1 LRIIQD
7 HSVRLG
13 RLTDDLLKLSR
24 IEAGKKELDLRPLDV
39 SELLESCAET
49 SRFKVEEK
57 RLTLEV
63 VKSADMPP
71 VLGDERA
78 LGEVLQNLLD
88 NAIQYTPAGGRITM
102 SATRAAGRIKIAVT
116 DTGVGIAQAHIDR
129 IFERFYRVDP
139 ARSREVGGTGLGLA
153 IAKHLVEAQ
162 GGEIAVESTVG
173 LGSTFFVYMPIG

>member
-1 LRIIQD
+1 
-7 HSVRLG
+7 VRLG

-24 IEAGKKELDLRPLDV
+24 IEAGKNELDLRPLDV
-39 SELLESCAET
+39 FDLLESCAET
-49 SRFKVEEK
+49 ARFKAEAK
-57 RLTLEV
+57 NLTLEV
-63 VKSADMPP
+63 VRSGGVPS

-88 NAIQYTPAGGRITM
+88 NAVQYTPRGGRITM
-102 SATRAAGRIKIAVT
+102 SASDAKGRVKIAVS
-116 DTGVGIAQAHIDR
+116 DTGVGIAQAHLDR

-162 GGEIAVESTVG
+162 GGDIGVDSTVG
-173 LGSTFFVYMPIG
+173 LGSCFFVHMPAAP